1 MKQQLNAYIPES
13 LLTEEKQELARR
25 VCREDCLIVDPS
37 NGFRILTSRGS
48 TAMQGDLLNKRFA
61 IPPSEMRFLR
71 NALSKHTRILLT
83 GGSSRA
89 LLVFADL
96 LRASGILL
104 VLAPH
109 ADASAVARLLNH
121 LGRSEFAVSPALSR
135 VSPVPHN
142 TDGDVYEQLTE
153 LFFYL
158 DRILSPSP
166 RFGLRTKTHL
176 IANFAGCILDDV
188 AVPLDALSCPPAEC
202 ERLVAFLLCA
212 FLSLR
217 ARDRGVSAKTDE
229 AEQSVLRYR
238 VEPIA
243 DGDGRNVPPCDFPF
257 LSLPAF
263 RHFTVLSA
271 DGEAPT
277 LEARLNLSTKDGSLR
292 AGPLC
297 LFGLRF
303 TPC

>member
-13 LLTEEKQELARR
+13 LLTEEKQEHARR

-37 NGFRILTSRGS
+37 NSFRILTSRGS
-48 TAMQGDLLNKRFA
+48 TAMQGDSLNKRFA
-61 IPPSEMRFLR
+61 IPASEMRFLR

-83 GGSSRA
+83 GGHSRA

-96 LRASGILL
+96 LRVSGILL
-104 VLAPH
+104 VLSPH

-121 LGRSEFAVSPALSR
+121 MGRTEFAVSPALSQT
-135 VSPVPHN
+135 SPLPHN
-142 TDGDVYEQLTE
+142 GDDDVYEQLTE

-212 FLSLR
+212 FLSMR
-217 ARDRGVSAKTDE
+217 AHDRGVSAKTDATE
-229 AEQSVLRYR
+229 PSVLRYR

-243 DGDGRNVPPCDFPF
+243 DGDGRDLLPCEFPF
-257 LSLPAF
+257 LALPAF
-263 RHFTVLSA
+263 SRFTALSEN
-271 DGEAPT
+271 GEAPT
-277 LEARLNLSTKDGSLR
+277 LEVRLNLSAKDDSLR
-292 AGPLC
+292 AGALR